1 MGLAYAQQPAIPR
14 MPNSVDATPQRG
26 RVLLLGAGGFIG
38 GFITAALHRAG
49 WDVVAAVRQPR
60 QDGERRCDLRSLL
73 DAADW
78 PPLLAGVTAVVNA
91 AGLLRDGAGGTLAQ
105 VHEQA
110 PLACAQACV
119 AQGINV
125 FVQVSA
131 LGEPADG
138 EFIASKHRFDAALL
152 ALPLRAV
159 VLRPSVI
166 YSTAGSY
173 GGTSL
178 LRSLAAFPGRLP
190 LPGDG
195 RWKIQPAAAED
206 LAALVVAALE
216 KPARGIYAVGAPEP
230 MTLRDYQQAWR
241 CWLRIPGSGTLRTPE
256 FLIDAV
262 VAVSEWLGRGPLG
275 AASWRLLRRGVDIAP
290 AQRQRLQEE
299 LGMAPRSLAAVLAQ
313 QPSQVQD
320 RWQAQLY
327 LLAPILRGS
336 VVVLWLISAVAGF
349 VTPAAQIEQLAA
361 GSWLAQVEP
370 VALARAAALADLL
383 LAAWLVSGWRP
394 RAAIAAMLLLLGGY
408 TLAFG
413 LGLPALWLDPLGGL
427 AKNLVLLP
435 ALAVLWLLSERR

>member
-1 MGLAYAQQPAIPR
+1 
-14 MPNSVDATPQRG
+14 
-26 RVLLLGAGGFIG
+26 
-38 GFITAALHRAG
+38 
-49 WDVVAAVRQPR
+49 
-60 QDGERRCDLRSLL
+60 
-73 DAADW
+73 
-78 PPLLAGVTAVVNA
+78 
-91 AGLLRDGAGGTLAQ
+91 
-105 VHEQA
+105 
-110 PLACAQACV
+110 
-119 AQGINV
+119 
-125 FVQVSA
+125 
-131 LGEPADG
+131 
-138 EFIASKHRFDAALL
+138 
-152 ALPLRAV
+152 
-159 VLRPSVI
+159 
-166 YSTAGSY
+166 
-173 GGTSL
+173 
-178 LRSLAAFPGRLP
+178 
-190 LPGDG
+190 
-195 RWKIQPAAAED
+195 
-206 LAALVVAALE
+206 VAALE

-241 CWLRIPGSGTLRTPE
+241 RWLRIPGSGTLRTPK

-262 VAVSEWLGRGPLG
+262 VAVSERLGRGPLG